1 MIDFK
6 IVEKLL
12 ALLADSEANTIEVKK
27 GWWSTTVKVS
37 KGPMGGA
44 SGPVT
49 YQVAAESNP
58 ASTASPGA
66 AGGEEAVEAPPP
78 PDNHIEIKSPMVGT
92 FYSRPEPG
100 VEPYVRTG
108 SRITPGKTLCIIE
121 AMKIMNPVDSEVSGV
136 IVEVLV
142 EDAQPI
148 EFGQV
153 LFRVDPHG

>member
-1 MIDFK
+1 
-6 IVEKLL
+6 
-12 ALLADSEANTIEVKK
+12 
-27 GWWSTTVKVS
+27 
-37 KGPMGGA
+37 
-44 SGPVT
+44 
-49 YQVAAESNP
+49 
-58 ASTASPGA
+58 
-66 AGGEEAVEAPPP
+66 
-78 PDNHIEIKSPMVGT
+78 MVGT

-136 IVEVLV
+136 IVGIPV

-153 LFRVDPHG
+153 LFRVDPNG

>member
-1 MIDFK
+1 MGIRDR
-6 IVEKLL
+6 KLL
-12 ALLADSEANTIEVKK
+12 ALLADSQANTIEVKK

-37 KGPMGGA
+37 KGPMGGV

-49 YQVAAESNP
+49 YQVAADSNP
-58 ASTASPGA
+58 ASPGV
-66 AGGEEAVEAPPP
+66 AGGEEAVEAPS
-78 PDNHIEIKSPMVGT
+78 DDYIEIKSPMVGT

-100 VEPYVRTG
+100 VEPYVRPG

-153 LFRVDPHG
+153 LFRVDPNG

>member
-58 ASTASPGA
+58 ASPVA
-66 AGGEEAVEAPPP
+66 AGGGEAVEAPS
-78 PDNHIEIKSPMVGT
+78 DNHIEIKSPMVGT

-153 LFRVDPHG
+153 LFRVDPNG